1 MDYCEWG
8 REYLRQAQKM
18 KEHLSPLRDRL
29 KSISGEEAILLRRR
43 IAMLDEMYLEL
54 CHTGRYLL
62 RKGAR
67 E

>member
-8 REYLRQAQKM
+8 TEYLREAQKM
-18 KEHLSPLRDRL
+18 KEHLVPLRNRL
-29 KSISGEEAILLRRR
+29 KSVSGEEAILLRRR

-54 CHTGRYLL
+54 CRTGRYLF

-67 E
+67 A